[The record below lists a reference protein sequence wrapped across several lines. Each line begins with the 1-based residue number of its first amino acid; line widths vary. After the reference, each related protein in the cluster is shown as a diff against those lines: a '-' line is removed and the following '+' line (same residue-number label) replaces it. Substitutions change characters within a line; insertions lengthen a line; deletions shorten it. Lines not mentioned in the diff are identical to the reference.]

1 MNNKLTKIVKTIGL
15 RVRTNVLEAPHPT
28 LVAYGISVV
37 IVTGLAVGF
46 AALSDPSHMAH
57 AMKRIE

>member
-1 MNNKLTKIVKTIGL
+1 M
-15 RVRTNVLEAPHPT
+15 RTNVLEAPHPAF
-28 LVAYGISVV
+28 VAFGIGIV

-46 AALSDPSHMAH
+46 AALGDPGHMAH